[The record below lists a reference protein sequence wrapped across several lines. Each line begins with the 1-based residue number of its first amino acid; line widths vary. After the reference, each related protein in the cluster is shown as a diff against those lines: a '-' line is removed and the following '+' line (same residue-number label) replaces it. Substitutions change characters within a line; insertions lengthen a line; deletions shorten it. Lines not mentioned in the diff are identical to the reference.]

1 MADRAAPVHSMTLSD
16 QLTRTVARRIV
27 NGEIGEQA
35 PPPTERDIC
44 DEFGVS
50 KTTAREVIRSLAARG
65 LVEVRHGRRMRV
77 RTVRQWNRLDPL
89 LLELSD
95 DPQVVQRYLADLH
108 DVRMLLEPEIAA
120 RAALKATPDQVER
133 MRRAVDRM
141 NALEDDPDGYL
152 EVDLEFH
159 RELAAATDNAVLAFV
174 LDSVG
179 ELLRVSRRVTN
190 MLGTLPEATEAHG
203 QIVDAVAAHE
213 PETARQAMRAHLM
226 TVTAVWVPGEAEAQV
241 EAAIRNR
248 GSKENGGR

>member
-1 MADRAAPVHSMTLSD
+1 MADRGAPIHSIRLSD
-16 QLTRTVARRIV
+16 QLTRVLARRIV
-27 NGEIGEQA
+27 NGEIGERL

-44 DEFGVS
+44 SEFAVS

-77 RTVRQWNRLDPL
+77 RTGSHWNRLDPL

-120 RAALKATPDQVER
+120 RAALKATLEQVDR
-133 MRRAVDRM
+133 MRRAVGRM
-141 NALEDDPDGYL
+141 NTLEDDPDGYL

-190 MLGTLPEATEAHG
+190 MLGTLPEATRAHD
-203 QIVDAVAAHE
+203 QIVDAVAAQE

-226 TVTAVWVPGEAEAQV
+226 TVTGVWVPGEAEAQV
-241 EAAIRNR
+241 EAAMRR
-248 GSKENGGR
+248 PRSKENGRR